1 MTEENKVLNEEMEVD
16 IKSEDISNDDKD
28 PLKEALEEQFNKLR
42 LQSMLLG
49 AQTVSQVVLDKIAQW
64 ERQPGKRT
72 LNDHRRLIKELKQ
85 FCEVGVSRQ
94 VNPDGT
100 TSPIEEDSN
109 TDDNTKLMEEANE
122 SNQ

>member
-1 MTEENKVLNEEMEVD
+1 MTEENKMLNEEMEVD
-16 IKSEDISNDDKD
+16 IETADIAEDEKD

-49 AQTVSQVVLDKIAQW
+49 AQTVSQVVLDKISQW

-85 FCEVGVSRQ
+85 FCEVGVSRKI
-94 VNPDGT
+94 NPDGT
-100 TSPIEEDSN
+100 TSPIEEDN
-109 TDDNTKLMEEANE
+109 NADDNTKLMEETNG

>member
-1 MTEENKVLNEEMEVD
+1 MTEENKVLNEEMEVGIEAAD
-16 IKSEDISNDDKD
+16 ITEDEKD

-49 AQTVSQVVLDKIAQW
+49 AQTVSQVVLDKIFQW

-85 FCEVGVSRQ
+85 FCEVGVSRK

-109 TDDNTKLMEEANE
+109 TADNTKLMEEANE

>member
-16 IKSEDISNDDKD
+16 IESKDISADEKD

-49 AQTVSQVVLDKIAQW
+49 AQTVSQVILDKIAQW
-64 ERQPGKRT
+64 EVQPGKRT

-85 FCEVGVSRQ
+85 FCKVGVSRK

-100 TSPIEEDSN
+100 TSPTEEDN
-109 TDDNTKLMEEANE
+109 NEVDNTKLTEETNE
-122 SNQ
+122 SN